1 MENVTDLENYSDEE
15 FESFVKDVLHEYLED
30 IGNENIPP
38 YGMHILSRVP
48 GTNMTDP
55 EKDELSAM
63 VRAML
68 GGSFEDNVTAAFYP
82 ESAYPLG
89 IPLNDTKVTK
99 LVWEVV
105 TNNTDVS
112 AAQIAVYGQ
121 TNSSVTPD
129 LELGL
134 DYRDRLLGCDVEIDR
149 ILSA

>member
-1 MENVTDLENYSDEE
+1 
-15 FESFVKDVLHEYLED
+15 
-30 IGNENIPP
+30 
-38 YGMHILSRVP
+38 
-48 GTNMTDP
+48 MTDP

-129 LELGL
+129 LELAWTTGTVFL
-134 DYRDRLLGCDVEIDR
+134 AVMWKLTGFFQP
-149 ILSA
+149 